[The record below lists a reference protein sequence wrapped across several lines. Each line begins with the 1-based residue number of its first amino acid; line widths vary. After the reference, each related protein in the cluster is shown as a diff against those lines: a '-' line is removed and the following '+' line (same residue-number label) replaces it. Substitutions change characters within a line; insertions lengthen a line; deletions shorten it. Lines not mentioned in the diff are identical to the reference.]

1 MKPADHHF
9 TKQMVMEYSTILCR
23 HITKEFAREK
33 GEKNLSVSV
42 EKLFISFH
50 LACDF

>member
-9 TKQMVMEYSTILCR
+9 TKQMVMEYNTILCR

-33 GEKNLSVSV
+33 GEKDLSDSV
-42 EKLFISFH
+42 ENYF
-50 LACDF
+50 